1 MSAIEI
7 LVVDDETGIRELL
20 CDILEDEG
28 YVVVAAENATQA
40 REYRLKQKPALV
52 LLDIWMPD
60 FDGLTLLKEWAKT
73 GQLTMP
79 VIMMSG
85 HATIDTA
92 IEATRVGAVN
102 FLEKPIS
109 LQKLLASIKTA
120 LENEKNKKLGT
131 QMPYTS
137 LSPILTTFLEEVKS
151 LATQPSNAFLTGEIG
166 SDFNAIIPYF
176 LPDKGPIV
184 APTKFESLLNTPLD
198 LLKKAEN
205 GLIFFDEIRLFQKSH
220 QQALLFLHSRAPR
233 HNVRL
238 VFASTSSYAELIEFG
253 WDAAV
258 LSILATVILEIPPL
272 RDYVEDLPYLA
283 KKILT
288 EVVAEQKLN
297 LKQLDESAISALGA
311 YNWPGNVEQ
320 LRLTLGHLALAC
332 KTEVITK
339 HQVEHYLSQFGSLSA
354 PASHEGT
361 LDYDKPLRELRHD
374 LERDYFNYHIEAE
387 KGNISRVA
395 LRVGL
400 ERTNLYRKM
409 KQLGIK

>member
-1 MSAIEI
+1 
-7 LVVDDETGIRELL
+7 
-20 CDILEDEG
+20 
-28 YVVVAAENATQA
+28 
-40 REYRLKQKPALV
+40 
-52 LLDIWMPD
+52 
-60 FDGLTLLKEWAKT
+60 
-73 GQLTMP
+73 
-79 VIMMSG
+79 
-85 HATIDTA
+85 
-92 IEATRVGAVN
+92 
-102 FLEKPIS
+102 
-109 LQKLLASIKTA
+109 
-120 LENEKNKKLGT
+120 
-131 QMPYTS
+131 
-137 LSPILTTFLEEVKS
+137 
-151 LATQPSNAFLTGEIG
+151 
-166 SDFNAIIPYF
+166 
-176 LPDKGPIV
+176 
-184 APTKFESLLNTPLD
+184 LLNTPLD

-339 HQVEHYLSQFGSLSA
+339 HQVAHYLSQFGSLSA

>member
-1 MSAIEI
+1 MSGIEI
-7 LVVDDETGIRELL
+7 LVVDDEMGIRELL

-28 YVVVAAENATQA
+28 YAVVAVENATQA

-92 IEATRVGAVN
+92 IEATRIGAVN

-109 LQKLLASIKTA
+109 LQKLLTSVKTA
-120 LENEKNKKLGT
+120 LENDKNKKIGAKISHA
-131 QMPYTS
+131 S
-137 LSPILTTFLEEVKS
+137 LSLTLTTFIDRIKA
-151 LATQPSNAFLTGEIG
+151 LAIQPSNVFLTGEIG
-166 SDFNAIIPYF
+166 SDFNAFIPYL
-176 LPDKGPIV
+176 LPNNGSVMVPNKLD
-184 APTKFESLLNTPLD
+184 SLLNNPLD
-198 LLKKAEN
+198 LLKKNEN
-205 GLIFFDEIRLFQKSH
+205 GLIYFDEIRSFQKPH
-220 QQALLFLHSRAPR
+220 QQALLLLHSQAAR

-238 VFASTSSYAELIEFG
+238 VFTSTSSYVELIESG

-272 RDYVEDLPYLA
+272 RAYAEDIPYLA
-283 KKILT
+283 KKILA
-288 EVVAEQKLN
+288 EVVVQQKIN
-297 LKQLDESAISALGA
+297 QKQLDESAILALSA

-320 LRLTLGHLALAC
+320 LRLTLGYLALAC
-332 KTEVITK
+332 QAEIITK
-339 HQVEHYLSQFGSLSA
+339 NQVAHYLSQFGALSA
-354 PASHEGT
+354 PVSNEAV
-361 LDYDKPLRELRHD
+361 LDYEKPLKELRQE
-374 LERDYFNYHIEAE
+374 LERDYFNHHIEAE

>member
-28 YVVVAAENATQA
+28 YAVVAVENATQA

-92 IEATRVGAVN
+92 IEATRIGAVN

-109 LQKLLASIKTA
+109 LQKLLVSIKTA
-120 LENEKNKKLGT
+120 LENEKNKKLGV
-131 QMPYTS
+131 QIPYAS
-137 LSPILTTFLEEVKS
+137 LSPIFTTFIDRIKA
-151 LATQPSNAFLTGEIG
+151 LAVQPSNVFLTGEIG
-166 SDFNAIIPYF
+166 SDFNAFIPYL
-176 LPDKGPIV
+176 LPNNGPVI
-184 APTKFESLLNTPLD
+184 ALNKLESLLSNPLD
-198 LLKKAEN
+198 LLKKSEN
-205 GLIFFDEIRLFQKSH
+205 GLIYFDEIRLFQKPH
-220 QQALLFLHSRAPR
+220 QQALLFLHGQAGRY
-233 HNVRL
+233 NVRL
-238 VFASTSSYAELIEFG
+238 VFASSSSYVELIESG
-253 WDAAV
+253 WDTAV

-272 RDYVEDLPYLA
+272 REYAEDIPYLA

-288 EVVAEQKLN
+288 EVVAQQKLN
-297 LKQLDESAISALGA
+297 QKQLDESAISALSA

-320 LRLTLGHLALAC
+320 LRLTLGYLALAC
-332 KTEVITK
+332 KTEIITK
-339 HQVEHYLSQFGSLSA
+339 NQVTHYLSQFGSLSA
-354 PASHEGT
+354 PASSEAV
-361 LDYDKPLRELRHD
+361 LDYEKPLKELRHE